1 MSSFKIIKGSCVDQE
16 VDAIVNPANSYM
28 LHGGGVAAQIALKAG
43 YELTKA
49 CREHNL
55 PIKVGE
61 VITTPSFN
69 IKNTK
74 IVIHAVGPNF
84 NETDDINLLF
94 NAYYN
99 SLIALKDNNYHTIAF
114 PLISTGIFKGNLKN
128 PLEVSTQELL
138 KANNKF
144 IKDYPNYKINI
155 KLCIYNSNDY
165 IEVIKTIKEDK
176 KPLK

>member
-1 MSSFKIIKGSCVDQE
+1 MSNIEVINESLLDQK
-16 VDAIVNPANSYM
+16 VDAIVNPANSHM

-69 IKNTK
+69 LTNTK

-84 NETDDINLLF
+84 NKTDDVNLLF

-99 SLIALKDNNYHTIAF
+99 SLIALKENNYYSIAF
-114 PLISTGIFKGNLKN
+114 PLISAGIFRGNLKN
-128 PLEVSTQELL
+128 AEEVSSKELL
-138 KANNKF
+138 KAYNKF
-144 IKDYPNYKINI
+144 IKDYPDYNI
-155 KLCIYNSNDY
+155 KVILCIYSLNEYNK
-165 IEVIKTIKEDK
+165 VKELFK
-176 KPLK
+176 H

>member
-1 MSSFKIIKGSCVDQE
+1 MSSFKIIKGSCVDQK
-16 VDAIVNPANSYM
+16 VDAIVNPANSHM

-114 PLISTGIFKGNLKN
+114 PLISTGIFKGNLKK

-165 IEVIKTIKEDK
+165 KEVNNIINNK
-176 KPLK
+176 

>member
-1 MSSFKIIKGSCVDQE
+1 MVINNIKIINASILDQE
-16 VDAIVNPANSYM
+16 VDAIVNPANSHM

-69 IKNTK
+69 LKNTK

-84 NETDDINLLF
+84 NKTDDVNLLF

-99 SLIALKDNNYHTIAF
+99 SLIALKENKYHSIAF
-114 PLISTGIFKGNLKN
+114 PLISAGIFRGNLKN
-128 PLEVSTQELL
+128 AEEVSSKELL
-138 KANNKF
+138 KAYNKF
-144 IKDYPNYKINI
+144 IKDYPDYNI
-155 KLCIYNSNDY
+155 KVILCIYSLNEYNK
-165 IEVIKTIKEDK
+165 VKELFK
-176 KPLK
+176 H

>member
-1 MSSFKIIKGSCVDQE
+1 MNNIEVINESLLDQE

-43 YELTKA
+43 FELTKA
-49 CREHNL
+49 CREYNL

-144 IKDYPNYKINI
+144 IKDYPNYKTNI

-165 IEVIKTIKEDK
+165 KEVNNIINNK
-176 KPLK
+176 

>member
-1 MSSFKIIKGSCVDQE
+1 MNNIEVINESLLDQE

-99 SLIALKDNNYHTIAF
+99 SLIALKENNYHSIAF

-128 PLEVSTQELL
+128 PLEVSTKELL

-144 IKDYPNYKINI
+144 IKEYPNYKINI
-155 KLCIYNSNDY
+155 KLCIYNNNDY
-165 IEVIKTIKEDK
+165 IEVNNIIKKDI
-176 KPLK
+176 

>member
-1 MSSFKIIKGSCVDQE
+1 MVINNIKIIKGSCVDQE
-16 VDAIVNPANSYM
+16 VDAIVNPANSHM

-69 IKNTK
+69 LTNTK
-74 IVIHAVGPNF
+74 MVIHAVGPNF
-84 NETDDINLLF
+84 NKTDDVNLLF

-99 SLIALKDNNYHTIAF
+99 SLIALKENNYHSIAF
-114 PLISTGIFKGNLKN
+114 PLISAGIFRGNLKN
-128 PLEVSTQELL
+128 AEEVSTKELL
-138 KANNKF
+138 KAYNKF
-144 IKDYPNYKINI
+144 IKDYPDYNI
-155 KLCIYNSNDY
+155 KVILCIYSLNEYNK
-165 IEVIKTIKEDK
+165 VKELFK
-176 KPLK
+176 H

>member
-1 MSSFKIIKGSCVDQE
+1 MNNIEVINESLLDQE

-43 YELTKA
+43 FELTKA
-49 CREHNL
+49 CREYNL

-128 PLEVSTQELL
+128 PLEVSTKELL

-165 IEVIKTIKEDK
+165 KEVNNIINNK
-176 KPLK
+176 

>member
-1 MSSFKIIKGSCVDQE
+1 MNNIEVINESLLDQE

-99 SLIALKDNNYHTIAF
+99 SLIALKENNYHSIAF

-128 PLEVSTQELL
+128 PLEVSTKELL

-144 IKDYPNYKINI
+144 IKEYPNYKINI

-165 IEVIKTIKEDK
+165 IEVNNIIKKDI
-176 KPLK
+176 

>member
-1 MSSFKIIKGSCVDQE
+1 MVINNIKIIKGSCVDQE
-16 VDAIVNPANSYM
+16 VDAIVNPANSHM

-69 IKNTK
+69 LTNTK
-74 IVIHAVGPNF
+74 MVIHAVGPNF
-84 NETDDINLLF
+84 NKTDDVNLLF

-99 SLIALKDNNYHTIAF
+99 SLIALKENNFHTIAF
-114 PLISTGIFKGNLKN
+114 PLISAGIFRGNLKN
-128 PLEVSTQELL
+128 AEEVSTKELL
-138 KANNKF
+138 KAYNKF
-144 IKDYPNYKINI
+144 IKDYPDYNI
-155 KLCIYNSNDY
+155 KVILCIYSLNEYNK
-165 IEVIKTIKEDK
+165 VKELFK
-176 KPLK
+176 H

>member
-1 MSSFKIIKGSCVDQE
+1 MVNNIELINESLIDQS

-28 LHGGGVAAQIALKAG
+28 LHGGGLARQIAMKAG

-74 IVIHAVGPNF
+74 IIIHAVGPNF
-84 NETDDINLLF
+84 NETNDINLLF

-99 SLIALKDNNYHTIAF
+99 SLIALKENNYHTIAF

-128 PLEVSTQELL
+128 PLEVSTKELL

-155 KLCIYNSNDY
+155 KLCIFNSNDY
-165 IEVIKTIKEDK
+165 IEVKNLINNN
-176 KPLK
+176 

>member
-1 MSSFKIIKGSCVDQE
+1 MSNIELINESLLDQE
-16 VDAIVNPANSYM
+16 VDAIVNPANSHM

-69 IKNTK
+69 LKNTK

-99 SLIALKDNNYHTIAF
+99 SLIALKDNNFHTIAF
-114 PLISTGIFKGNLKN
+114 PLISAGIFRGNLKN
-128 PLEVSTQELL
+128 AEEVSSKELL
-138 KANNKF
+138 KAYNKF
-144 IKDYPNYKINI
+144 IKDYPDYNI
-155 KLCIYNSNDY
+155 KVILCIYSLNEYNK
-165 IEVIKTIKEDK
+165 VKELFK
-176 KPLK
+176 H